1 MERRYFRV
9 GKKLHKIWLTQTEA
23 GRIKYR
29 IDEGEER
36 QAACVQ
42 LDEHILLLETPEG
55 RLPVYIVRH
64 SQEVLAQIQGESFQ
78 LREEDAEHGL
88 ADGADAEDD
97 KVLAA
102 PVPAKVVKILVAP
115 GDAVKRGQSVIILD
129 SMKVELELKAS
140 AAGKVREVLA
150 QEGQQIPMGQPL
162 MTFE

>member
-23 GRIKYR
+23 GQVKYR
-29 IDEGEER
+29 VDEGEER

-64 SQEVLAQIQGESFQ
+64 SQEVLAQIHGESFQ
-78 LREEDAEHGL
+78 LLEEDAEHGL
-88 ADGADAEDD
+88 ADGAGTDDD

-115 GDAVKRGQSVIILD
+115 GDAVKRGQAVIILD

-150 QEGQQIPMGQPL
+150 QEGQQLAMGQSL

>member
-23 GRIKYR
+23 GQVKYR
-29 IDEGEER
+29 VDEGEER

-64 SQEVLAQIQGESFQ
+64 SQEVLAQIHGESFQ
-78 LREEDAEHGL
+78 LLEEDAEHGL
-88 ADGADAEDD
+88 ADGAGTDDD

-115 GDAVKRGQSVIILD
+115 GDAVKRGQAVIILD